1 MPELVLDSFCE
12 LGPFLR
18 SHATEEFW
26 DLKNHRI
33 RSGAIYLVGR
43 RQFMDNID
51 LIRQATLNGQAKFIL
66 SNPHEGSDTLRRHIF
81 MYGVEDLMMQ
91 HKILV
96 IGGGDMDDTW
106 PCLRF
111 DSFLPKILD
120 YDENIAAMAK
130 SQEFFVRKSKPFK
143 FLFLNGR
150 ARSHR
155 RWLISRW
162 LASGFIDHSLWSN
175 LDGAGLPVKLLPSE
189 YEVDRYQSQ
198 MHLTTNVG
206 YVKFDLFNNEW
217 GEIYLNPQAYIDTY
231 FSVVTE
237 TVHDYP
243 YSFRTEKIW
252 KPIVMGHPWIPVANR
267 GFLRDI
273 QTLGF
278 RTFGNLI
285 DETFD
290 HIDDNYQ
297 RLQRVAEIVEDL
309 CEQDL
314 VSFLDAAQETCKY
327 NQQHYVQCRDSTRS
341 EFPERFFQFLKQHQ
355 WMT

>member
-1 MPELVLDSFCE
+1 MPKLILDSFCE
-12 LGPFLR
+12 LGPLLR
-18 SHATEEFW
+18 SYAAEEFW
-26 DLKNHRI
+26 DLKTHEI
-33 RSGAIYLVGR
+33 RSDAIYLVGR

-51 LIRQATLNGQAKFIL
+51 LIRQVTINGQARFIL

-81 MYGVEDLMMQ
+81 MYGVENLMMQ
-91 HKILV
+91 HKILI
-96 IGGGDMDDTW
+96 IGGGDMDDAW

-120 YDENIAAMAK
+120 YNENRAAM
-130 SQEFFVRKSKPFK
+130 SRSHEIYDRKQKPFK

-162 LASGFIDHSLWSN
+162 LASEFINHSLWSN
-175 LDGAGLPVKLLPSE
+175 LDGAGLPVQLLPCE
-189 YEVDRYQSQ
+189 YEVDRYQSHMYQ
-198 MHLTTNVG
+198 TADTG

-217 GEIYLNPQAYIDTY
+217 GEIYLNPRAYIDTY

-273 QTLGF
+273 QNLGF
-278 RTFGNLI
+278 RTFGHLL

-290 HIDDNYQ
+290 LIDDNHQ

-327 NQQHYVQCRDSTRS
+327 NQQHYIQCRDNTRS
-341 EFPERFFQFLKQHQ
+341 EFPERFFQFLKQYQ